1 MGNVVAKIQTKFL
14 QRLRKIF
21 TTGKQQSVTMI
32 GLDAAGK
39 TTLLYFLKTG
49 EVQHTV
55 PTLGFNCESVEIG
68 DLNFLV
74 WDIGGQEAFVKFWQN
89 YIKSSKAIIFL
100 VDVADSKRYSQASY
114 DLWSILKELPVPMP
128 LLVLVNKIDLIPDQE
143 ERSRA
148 LELLNKEL
156 NLNKYEGPTNIVECS
171 VTEASGGVD
180 SEEQTKII
188 LNAFQW
194 LSDQLKN
201 IPA

>member
-1 MGNVVAKIQTKFL
+1 MGNVVAKIHSKFM
-14 QRLRKIF
+14 QRLKKIF

-89 YIKSSKAIIFL
+89 YIRTSKAIIFL
-100 VDVADSKRYSQASY
+100 VDVADSKRYAQASY
-114 DLWSILKELPVPMP
+114 DLWSILKELSAPMP
-128 LLVLVNKIDLIPDQE
+128 LLILVNKIDLIPDE
-143 ERSRA
+143 KERREA
-148 LELLNKEL
+148 VELLNEEL
-156 NLNKYEGPTNIVECS
+156 KLDKYEGPTNVVECS
-171 VTEASGGVD
+171 VTEASGGINA
-180 SEEQTKII
+180 EEQTTII
-188 LNAFQW
+188 LDAFQW
-194 LSDQLKN
+194 LNTQLKN
-201 IPA
+201 APA